1 MQLFSADAIELIF
14 HIMKSRDQTSV
25 LLSVLATLPHYHAR
39 DENKC
44 FRLQSSIQEQEDEV
58 NIVEAECNI
67 DSDCADIENSLC
79 TVGGKCECLE
89 GFLST
94 YDVDNPTKV

>member
-1 MQLFSADAIELIF
+1 MD
-14 HIMKSRDQTSV
+14 
-25 LLSVLATLPHYHAR
+25 
-39 DENKC
+39 
-44 FRLQSSIQEQEDEV
+44 
-58 NIVEAECNI
+58 IVEAECNI

>member
-1 MQLFSADAIELIF
+1 MIKNLPPATQP
-14 HIMKSRDQTSV
+14 RD
-25 LLSVLATLPHYHAR
+25 HAR
-39 DENKC
+39 GVNKC

-58 NIVEAECNI
+58 IISADIIEAECNI

-94 YDVDNPTKV
+94 YDGDNPTKV

>member
-1 MQLFSADAIELIF
+1 MVYEVFKVSQFEMKDPVSAD
-14 HIMKSRDQTSV
+14 
-25 LLSVLATLPHYHAR
+25 
-39 DENKC
+39 
-44 FRLQSSIQEQEDEV
+44 
-58 NIVEAECNI
+58 IVEAECNI

-94 YDVDNPTKV
+94 YDGNNPTKVWNWFSFVD